1 MKINI
6 NQKRFFVF
14 LFILAILIISITP
27 IIRSISNKP
36 LLIGEKPYHDIRMS
50 QAILE
55 KGLNFKDPLVFE
67 NKEYSAQPYHL
78 LLIPFIYFLKP
89 NLTFLFF
96 TYFTGILS
104 LLLFFLVLKEFKIKR
119 KQTILT
125 LLIFI
130 LSPAFIYSSGTLNE
144 FGLSICL
151 LLLGTLLFLKE
162 KFFKTTIFI
171 FLIATILNLFNALV
185 IIFLLLFL
193 SEIDPTKKRNINLTI
208 AYILLTTFIYYIY
221 NFFNINL
228 LKLLTKGSLMHFVS
242 DLGGPIGLSV
252 FTLILGIIGIF
263 ITWDH
268 KQQLK
273 NIYYLIL
280 LLIIASLYFEHANIY
295 LNIIFSIFAG
305 IAITKI
311 IYMKWDVKGLKT
323 LTTLLLLCG
332 LLFST
337 ISYIER
343 FSVSEPS
350 KELKESLEWF
360 NKNAEKGIIF
370 SHHSKGYWIT
380 YFADNQVLT
389 DSTFF
394 YENPTQ
400 KIADS
405 SLLFNSQNIKEIK
418 TILDKYSIKYIFIDP
433 KMKKG
438 QVWTKKQGLWYS
450 FRNSET
456 FNNLYN
462 KDQIEIWEYIG

>member
-185 IIFLLLFL
+185 IIFLLSFL
-193 SEIDPTKKRNINLTI
+193 SEIDPTKKRKIKLKKSPNM
-208 AYILLTTFIYYIY
+208 ILFLSK
-221 NFFNINL
+221 
-228 LKLLTKGSLMHFVS
+228 LKRK
-242 DLGGPIGLSV
+242 
-252 FTLILGIIGIF
+252 II
-263 ITWDH
+263 
-268 KQQLK
+268 
-273 NIYYLIL
+273 
-280 LLIIASLYFEHANIY
+280 
-295 LNIIFSIFAG
+295 
-305 IAITKI
+305 ITKI
-311 IYMKWDVKGLKT
+311 
-323 LTTLLLLCG
+323 
-332 LLFST
+332 
-337 ISYIER
+337 
-343 FSVSEPS
+343 
-350 KELKESLEWF
+350 LE
-360 NKNAEKGIIF
+360 
-370 SHHSKGYWIT
+370 
-380 YFADNQVLT
+380 
-389 DSTFF
+389 
-394 YENPTQ
+394 
-400 KIADS
+400 
-405 SLLFNSQNIKEIK
+405 
-418 TILDKYSIKYIFIDP
+418 
-433 KMKKG
+433 
-438 QVWTKKQGLWYS
+438 
-450 FRNSET
+450 
-456 FNNLYN
+456 
-462 KDQIEIWEYIG
+462 